1 MPRPSP
7 FARGFRSLRREP
19 SVLLAEI
26 AWRWLF
32 GGIATVLLIWATLV
46 FLRAIEVSKANQFL
60 LRTFNPEIIR
70 YVMRDLLQHK
80 WELLARLGL
89 IVSVSL
95 SFLWILTAAIART
108 ATTRVL
114 LDQSAD
120 SYGQERDT
128 HVNLRTVGALQ
139 LIRVAL
145 LWIGLAAY
153 VLSALIASRVNPNGD
168 HIGAFLLVFFTLF
181 LIAAMVLSFFNWLL
195 LLAPI
200 FALRDGERFSNA
212 ILAAWQLTRDRA
224 GSLVALNLAHLALR
238 LIWIV
243 FISGI
248 GLAPVGF
255 VHIVPKI
262 VIFLAVAATTP
273 LYCAVADALFV
284 ARYAGYIE
292 IAEQQLHPDPV
303 FAGPASEFLTPA
315 HTILLQAA
323 DPQLPEARQEI
334 APDGVAEVSPQS
346 TQEDDESPH

>member
-32 GGIATVLLIWATLV
+32 GGIATALLLWATIV
-46 FLRAIEVSKANQFL
+46 FLHSIEVSKANQFL
-60 LRTFNPEIIR
+60 LRTFNPQVLS
-70 YVMRDLLQHK
+70 YVLRDLLQHK
-80 WELLARLGL
+80 WGLLARLGL

-95 SFLWILTAAIART
+95 SFLWMITATIART

-120 SYGQERDT
+120 SYSEDRDT
-128 HVNLRTVGALQ
+128 RPNLRTVAAIQ
-139 LIRVAL
+139 FVRVAL

-153 VLSALIASRVNPNGD
+153 IVSALIAARVNVNGD
-168 HIGAFLLVFFTLF
+168 HIGAFLLLF
-181 LIAAMVLSFFNWLL
+181 LAMFAVAAAILSFFNWLL

-200 FALRDGERFSNA
+200 FALRDGLPFSDA
-212 ILAAWQLTRDRA
+212 ILSAWQLTRDRA
-224 GSLVALNLAHLALR
+224 ARLAALNLAHLALR

-243 FISGI
+243 FMSGI
-248 GLAPVGF
+248 AFVPLGF
-255 VHIVPKI
+255 VHVFPKLVIV
-262 VIFLAVAATTP
+262 LAVVATTL

-292 IAEQQLHPDPV
+292 IAEQELHPEPQPEPLPV
-303 FAGPASEFLTPA
+303 YAAPAESVA
-315 HTILLQAA
+315 
-323 DPQLPEARQEI
+323 PEAPVTPEPPAI
-334 APDGVAEVSPQS
+334 
-346 TQEDDESPH
+346 